1 MKPFSLSALLFATL
15 IALTGCGGGTGGTGA
30 TSPAVSV
37 GVMEKGS
44 IILNGVRFDDTNANV
59 TIDDNSSTRDSL
71 QTGMVVRV
79 RGRIN
84 ADRISGTADRVEVEN
99 EVRGTVQAVNPLAN
113 PPSFTVVGQA
123 VYVPGPIAFANFAL
137 PNPTVAQAIAELLAG
152 VNTIVVEVH
161 GLRNTDGSINATRVE
176 VVSSPGADI
185 DELRGTVKTGTLVAD
200 TSFTLQN
207 GASEVAVSFSP
218 STPITPASATL
229 AEGVIVEVH
238 GNFVASTFNATRID
252 IEDAEDDEFR
262 HGAGEELHFEGLVS
276 GCPTPCANDVQF
288 FVGTQAV
295 QLEGNTRVEGGT
307 RDDIVNNAHVEV
319 EGRNTVLVNQIE
331 TLVVEKVE
339 FKRSVI
345 RLQGNVTS
353 TGPNEFALDAG
364 GNSIK
369 IETNDFTSG
378 SLPPVPPA
386 CIQVRGQLKAGASP
400 VTVTAGEIILSCG
413 NGNRDFIQ
421 APVEDENGFMLT
433 LLGFQIDVSAPQDIP
448 PYQDVNDNELTRD
461 GFFRQVTP
469 ATTNAQGLPVPGTLV
484 KIVFEGTA
492 VHQAQIEDED

>member
-1 MKPFSLSALLFATL
+1 MKTLSLSTFVLGTLLALAS
-15 IALTGCGGGTGGTGA
+15 CGGGTGGTGVG
-30 TSPAVSV
+30 SPAVSV

-44 IILNGVRFDDTNANV
+44 IILNGVRFEDTTANI
-59 TIDDNSSTRDSL
+59 TIDDTPKTAADLRD
-71 QTGMVVRV
+71 GMVVKV

-84 ADRISGTADRVEVEN
+84 DDRISGKAERVEVEN
-99 EVRGTVQAVNPLAN
+99 EVRGTVQAVDQNAN
-113 PPSFTVVGQA
+113 PPTFTVVGQT
-123 VYVPGPIAFANFAL
+123 VHVPGGIPLANFTL
-137 PNPTVAQAIAELLAG
+137 PNPSVAQAIAELLAG
-152 VNTIVVEVH
+152 INTIVVEVH

-218 STPITPASATL
+218 STPITPAGATL

-276 GCPTPCANDVQF
+276 GCPTPCANNVQF
-288 FVGTQAV
+288 FVGTQAA
-295 QLEGNTRVEGGT
+295 QLDGNTRVEGGT
-307 RDDIVNNAHVEV
+307 RADIVDNAHIEV
-319 EGRNTVLVNQIE
+319 EGHNTVLVNQIE

-369 IETNDFTSG
+369 IETNDTSG
-378 SLPPVPPA
+378 PLPPLPPA

-433 LLGFQIDVSAPQDIP
+433 LLGFPIDVSAPQDIP

-461 GFFRQVTP
+461 EFFLQVTP